1 MSKQESLYET
11 QQYFTYK
18 GKKLRIRFKEE
29 YFDMVPRPI
38 YDERQLIKE
47 SILEDGLKDEIKI
60 NINGEVLDGHTR
72 IEICEEL
79 GWKNPETGKP
89 IIAKYLVKEFENKEK
104 EEEYV
109 IVTNLMRRHLNSF
122 QKVRLSSK
130 LYVRY
135 GNGQHAVREGNRYDI
150 LVELKKHGKPVRVSV
165 LSDGLDMARQNI
177 WKLLI
182 GLKEDFC
189 VRGEEEKN
197 PKDTGKA
204 HLFSILPKGEEVL
217 SKGKP
222 QKITHESLGK
232 SVGVPRVKVSQALYL
247 MDNANEYILSNLE
260 DGKIAITKAYEI
272 ITKPDKPVRVKKRH
286 YLKGESKVICPKC
299 DQESFKKEWKTP

>member
-11 QQYFTYK
+11 NQYFTYK
-18 GKKLRIRFKEE
+18 GKKLHIRFKEE
-29 YFDMVPRPI
+29 YFDLVPRPI
-38 YDERQLIKE
+38 YDERQLLKE
-47 SILEDGLKDEIKI
+47 SILEDGLTDEIKI
-60 NINGEVLDGHTR
+60 NVNGEVLDGHTR

-89 IIAKYLVKEFENKEK
+89 IIAKYLVKEFENSEK

-122 QKVRLSSK
+122 QKVRLASK

-150 LVELKKHGKPVRVSV
+150 LVELKKHGKPVRASA
-165 LSDGLDMARQNI
+165 LCGSLCMARQNI
-177 WKLLI
+177 WKLLT

-189 VRGEEEKN
+189 VRFEEEKN

-204 HLFSILPKGEEVL
+204 YLFSILPKGEEVL
-217 SKGKP
+217 SKGKQ

-232 SVGVPRVKVSQALYL
+232 SVGVGRVKVSQALYL
-247 MDNANEYILSNLE
+247 MDNADEHMLRRLE
-260 DGKIAITKAYEI
+260 DGEIAIMNAYAI
-272 ITKPDKPVRVKKRH
+272 VTKPDKPIRVKKYR

-299 DQESFKKEWKTP
+299 EQISYKKEWKTP

>member
-1 MSKQESLYET
+1 MSKQEALYET
-11 QQYFTYK
+11 KQYFIYN
-18 GKKLRIRFKEE
+18 GKKLHIRFKEE
-29 YFDMVPRPI
+29 YFDMMPRPI
-38 YDERQLIKE
+38 YDERQLLKE
-47 SILEDGLKDEIKI
+47 SILEDGLTDEIKI

-89 IIAKYLVKEFENKEK
+89 IIAKYLVKEFKNSEK

-122 QKVRLSSK
+122 QKVRLASR

-165 LSDGLDMARQNI
+165 LSNGLDMARQNI

-217 SKGKP
+217 SKGKQ

-232 SVGVPRVKVSQALYL
+232 SVGVGRVKVSQALYL
-247 MDNANEYILSNLE
+247 LDNADEFVLGNLE
-260 DGKIAITKAYEI
+260 DGKIAISKAYDI
-272 ITKPDKPVRVKKRH
+272 ITKQNVRIKKKH
-286 YLKGESKVICPKC
+286 YLRRESKVICPKC
-299 DQESFKKEWKTP
+299 EQVSYKKEWRTP